1 MRMSGALRPLFVAAL
16 ALLAVGM
23 TEPVEAQIL
32 LSEPAKTGQTIDG
45 TEILIEYYRPR
56 VRGRA
61 PLFGQESV
69 VWERIW
75 TPGANWGTKF
85 TASKTVTVNGVEIP
99 AGTWTVWMQMSD
111 EEFMPETLVFD
122 PEETIFHTQGPEER
136 DGQIRM
142 PIALQD
148 ADRHTE
154 ILTWQFE
161 EISSTGGTL
170 TMRWGTHMAEM
181 DIGVEPSM
189 RVTATAEEALPVLGM
204 YTLMPGPAMMPP
216 GVEGGPPEGMDPSQ
230 MPPIT
235 MELTWNEDDGWLRAD
250 MEGFPGNEFMNTV
263 DLRLMP
269 FAEGIFMPTEC
280 WPGDLLNAWEAFVE
294 MEYDSD
300 GTVTGWLMRD
310 GVTDEVLM
318 EAKKIG

>member
-1 MRMSGALRPLFVAAL
+1 MRIPRAVRPLLVAAL
-16 ALLAVGM
+16 VLLAVD
-23 TEPVEAQIL
+23 TAEPVEAQIL

-61 PLFGQESV
+61 PLFGKEAV
-69 VWERIW
+69 VWEHVW

-85 TASKTVTVNGVEIP
+85 TANNPVTVNGVDIP
-99 AGTWTVWMQMSD
+99 AGTWTIWMQMSD
-111 EEFMPETLVFD
+111 DEFMPETLVFD
-122 PEETIFHTQGPEER
+122 PEETIFHTQGPAER
-136 DGQIRM
+136 EGQIRM

-170 TMRWGTHMAEM
+170 VMRWGTHMAEM
-181 DIGVEPSM
+181 EIGVEPSM
-189 RVTATAEEALPVLGM
+189 SVTATAEEALPVVGM
-204 YTLMPGPAMMPP
+204 YSLEPSPAMMPP
-216 GVEGGPPEGMDPSQ
+216 GVDPSQ
-230 MPPIT
+230 MPQMT
-235 MELTWNEDDGWLRAD
+235 MELTWSEDDGWLRAD
-250 MEGFPGNEFMNTV
+250 MEGFPDPFMNTV

-269 FAEGIFMPTEC
+269 FAEGVFMPTEC

-294 MEYDSD
+294 MDYDAD
-300 GTVTGWLMRD
+300 GSVTGWLMRD

-318 EAKKIG
+318 EATRVN

>member
-1 MRMSGALRPLFVAAL
+1 MPRSSALRPLFVAAL

-23 TEPVEAQIL
+23 TEPIEAQIL
-32 LSEPAKTGQTIDG
+32 LSEPAKMAQTIDG

-85 TASKTVTVNGVEIP
+85 TASKPVTVNGVEIP

-111 EEFMPETLVFD
+111 EEFVPETLVFD

-136 DGQIRM
+136 EGQIRM
-142 PIALQD
+142 PISLQD

-181 DIGVEPSM
+181 EIGVEPSM
-189 RVTATAEEALPVLGM
+189 RVTATAEEALPVVGM
-204 YTLMPGPAMMPP
+204 YSLEPSPAMMPP
-216 GVEGGPPEGMDPSQ
+216 GTDLSEMPEM
-230 MPPIT
+230 T
-235 MELTWNEDDGWLRAD
+235 MELTWSEDDGWLRAD
-250 MEGFPGNEFMNTV
+250 MEGSPDPFMNTV

-269 FAEGIFMPTEC
+269 FAEGVFMPTEC

-294 MEYDSD
+294 MDYDAD
-300 GTVTGWLMRD
+300 GTVTGFLIRD
-310 GVTDEVLM
+310 GVTDEVVM
-318 EAKKIG
+318 EAKKIN